1 MKISI
6 DLTSI
11 PNQKTGVG
19 KYAMALIKA
28 LGKFDNE
35 NYYWIFV
42 KRNQAE
48 DFNPKKKNFH
58 IVLCSNI
65 LQSKILRIL
74 WEQFILPLYIKRLK
88 IDLLHSIHYTIPL
101 FAGCKVVVTFHDMTF
116 FLFPEKHI
124 FIKRLFFK
132 LFIYISSWRA
142 NRLIAVSESTKRDII
157 KFLNV
162 NNNKIDV
169 VYEAIDPK
177 YYILKNE
184 SMTLWIR
191 NKYSILNKFILY
203 VGTLEPR
210 KNIIRLIQAYHNLL
224 TKKLINHQLV
234 IVGKKGWHYQE
245 IFNMVNKLGLNE
257 GRQKIIFTGYVP
269 EEELP
274 FLYNAADVF
283 IYPSLYE
290 GFGIPPLE
298 ALACGVPVISS
309 NISSLPEVVGDAGIL
324 IDPYNV
330 QEISQ
335 AMFEMSKNQ
344 KKRAQFKIKG
354 LKRAQEFSSE
364 KLANETI
371 KVYEKT
377 MQEGKKYCEK

>member
-116 FLFPEKHI
+116 FLYPKKHI
-124 FIKRLFFK
+124 FIKRIFFK

-142 NRLIAVSESTKRDII
+142 NRLIAVSESTKKDII
-157 KFLNV
+157 KFLGAS
-162 NNNKIDV
+162 NKIDV
-169 VYEAIDPK
+169 VYEAVDSK
-177 YYILKNE
+177 YYPFKNE
-184 SMTLWIR
+184 SMTSMIMR
-191 NKYSILNKFILY
+191 KYGIFNKFILY

-210 KNIIRLIQAYHNLL
+210 KNIVRLIQAYYNLIIKNNL
-224 TKKLINHQLV
+224 THQLV
-234 IVGKKGWHYQE
+234 IVGKKGWYYQE
-245 IFNMVNKLGLNE
+245 IFNIANKLNLNKNE
-257 GRQKIIFTGYVP
+257 QKIIFAGYVP
-269 EEELP
+269 EKELP
-274 FLYNAADVF
+274 FLYNAADLF
-283 IYPSLYE
+283 LYPSLYE

-309 NISSLPEVVGDAGIL
+309 NVSSLPEVVGDAGML
-324 IDPYNV
+324 IDPYNI
-330 QEISQ
+330 QDIYQ
-335 AMFEMSKNQ
+335 ALHKLLNDDKL
-344 KKRAQFKIKG
+344 KKELKYKG

>member
-1 MKISI
+1 MRIAI
-6 DLTSI
+6 DLTSL
-11 PNQKTGVG
+11 PTQMVGVG
-19 KYAMALIKA
+19 TYAKILINSLTKYDTKNQYFIFIKR
-28 LGKFDNE
+28 E
-35 NYYWIFV
+35 
-42 KRNQAE
+42 
-48 DFNPKKKNFH
+48 H
-58 IVLCSNI
+58 SNI
-65 LQSKILRIL
+65 FDINQSNIDIIYQKNILRNKILRVL
-74 WEQFILPLYIKRLK
+74 WEQFILPLHIKSKR
-88 IDLLHSIHYTIPL
+88 IDILHSIHYTIPL
-101 FAGCKVVVTFHDMTF
+101 FARCKVIVTFHDMTF
-116 FLFPEKHI
+116 FLFPKKHV

-132 LFIYISSWRA
+132 LFIHISSWKA

-162 NNNKIDV
+162 SNNKIDV

-177 YYILKNE
+177 YHVLKNE

-191 NKYSILNKFILY
+191 KKYSILNKFILY

-234 IVGKKGWHYQE
+234 IVGKKGWHYKE
-245 IFNMVNKLGLNE
+245 IFNLVNKLGLNE

-283 IYPSLYE
+283 VYPSLYE

-298 ALACGVPVISS
+298 ALACGVPTISS
-309 NISSLPEVVGDAGIL
+309 NVSSIPEVVGDAGIL

-330 QEISQ
+330 QEISK
-335 AMFEMSKNQ
+335 AMFEMLKNQ
-344 KKRAQFKIKG
+344 KKRARFKNKG
-354 LKRAQEFSSE
+354 LKRAQNFSND
-364 KLANETI
+364 KMAKETI

-377 MQEGKKYCEK
+377 MQEGKKIF